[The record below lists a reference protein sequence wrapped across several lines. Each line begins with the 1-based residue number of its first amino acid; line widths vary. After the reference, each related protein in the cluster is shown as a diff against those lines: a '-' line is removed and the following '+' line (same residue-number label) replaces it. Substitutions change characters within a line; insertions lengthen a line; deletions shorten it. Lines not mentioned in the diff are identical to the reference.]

1 METNKRFRQV
11 FRVSTA
17 RLALMLILSIVG
29 QRLNAQ
35 NVSNING
42 WYPNSTVQAIV
53 EDNEFY
59 YLGGNF
65 TSLSDGI
72 STVDIAY
79 LARIRKS
86 DNTPDETWDPQT
98 DNIVKA
104 LALDGADLYVGG
116 SFSTCG
122 GATRNYLAKI
132 NTATAIADAS
142 FNPDPDAPVQ
152 AIVFSGSSVIV
163 GGTFRNIDDTELSA
177 LAKLDKAD
185 GSLTGGW
192 DTNINLSAAYSPGT
206 NFGNVEVLAIDGDDL
221 FVGGGFAEINDGG
234 SITNRNSIAKLSAT
248 DGSVDATWNPD
259 PGTNKLIHSMVVSGT
274 SLFISGNFA
283 SIGGQTRRNLA
294 KLSTTG
300 TGAADAA
307 WDPAVGP
314 KNGFIFAMETDG
326 TYLYTGGGFTT
337 IGGQSI
343 GRLARLSLTGAATAD
358 TEWLPSPGGSVNA
371 LKRSGENLIAG
382 GNFTSMAGQSVERFA
397 IIIPENMPPVLDAIG
412 NKSVDEDMEL
422 AFTASAT
429 DVETPEALV
438 FSIDETSVSKG
449 MSIDETTGAFF
460 WIPTQSD
467 LGANSV
473 TITVTDGD
481 KSDSET
487 IDINVAE
494 VNDAPVLNPIGNKSV
509 TQDVEMSFTATAS
522 DEETP
527 GSLQFSLDATSTSK
541 GMSIGQ
547 TTGLFVWTPAELE
560 IGDHTVVISVSD
572 GQSSDSESIVITVNS
587 TNTAP
592 VLTINS
598 GLSVVQG
605 ASATL
610 SDTNLLV
617 SDAQQIGT
625 EIVFS
630 LTAIPSNGK
639 LKKSGVDLAAGGTF
653 TQADINDGKIS
664 YDHDGFNG
672 ATDKFVFTVTD
683 GKGGEIAATDFN
695 ISIDIITAL
704 EDRELY
710 DGLSIYPN
718 PATSRATLQ
727 VTNSYRGPVAMK
739 LMDVTGKELS
749 KKEDSKFSDT
759 MTVPLDLSE
768 SQQGLLILRV
778 NMGGLVSTYRIV
790 KK

>member
-1 METNKRFRQV
+1 MNKRFRQV

-17 RLALMLILSIVG
+17 RLTLMLILSIVG

-53 EDNEFY
+53 EDNDFY
-59 YLGGNF
+59 YIGGNF

-86 DNTPDETWDPQT
+86 DNIPDETWDTQT

-122 GATRNYLAKI
+122 GTTRNNLAKI
-132 NTATAIADAS
+132 NTATGLADAS

-152 AIVFSGSSVIV
+152 AIVFSGTSVIV
-163 GGTFRNIDDTELSA
+163 GGTFRNIDGTELSA
-177 LAKLDKAD
+177 LAKLDKTD
-185 GSLTGGW
+185 GSLVGGW
-192 DTNINLSAAYSPGT
+192 NTNVNLPSAYVDDA

-221 FVGGGFAEINDGG
+221 FVGGGFGEIDDGG
-234 SITNRNSIAKLSAT
+234 SITNRNSIAKLSAA

-300 TGAADAA
+300 TGAADAT

-314 KNGFIFAMETDG
+314 KNGFIFAMATDG
-326 TYLYTGGGFTT
+326 TFLYAGGGFTT

-371 LKRSGENLIAG
+371 LKLSGENLIAG
-382 GNFTSMAGQSVERFA
+382 GNFTSMDGESVERFA
-397 IIIPENMPPVLDAIG
+397 IITPENMPPVLDAIG
-412 NKSVDEDMEL
+412 NQSVDEDTEL

-438 FSIDETSVSKG
+438 FSLDATSVSKG
-449 MSIDETTGAFF
+449 MTIDASSGVFTWT
-460 WIPTQSD
+460 PTQSD
-467 LGANSV
+467 LGTNSV

-487 IDINVAE
+487 IDIDVAE
-494 VNDAPVLNPIGNKSV
+494 VNDAPVLNPIGNKSGV
-509 TQDVEMSFTATAS
+509 QDVELSFTATAS

-527 GSLQFSLDATSTSK
+527 GTLQFSLDDTSTSK

-547 TTGLFVWTPAELE
+547 ATGSFTWTPTQLE
-560 IGDHTVVISVSD
+560 IGDHTVVISVND
-572 GQSSDSESIVITVNS
+572 GESSDSESIIITVNP

-592 VLTINS
+592 VLSANT
-598 GLSVVQG
+598 GLTVVQG
-605 ASATL
+605 ASASL

-617 SDAQQIGT
+617 SDAQQT
-625 EIVFS
+625 SAEIVFS
-630 LTAIPSNGK
+630 LTVIPSNGK

-672 ATDKFVFTVTD
+672 ATDKFTFTVSD
-683 GKGGEIAATDFN
+683 GNGGEIAATDFN
-695 ISIDIITAL
+695 ISIDIITGL
-704 EDRELY
+704 EANSSI
-710 DGLSIYPN
+710 DGISVYPN
-718 PATSRATLQ
+718 PVRNSAMLKI
-727 VTNSYRGPVAMK
+727 TNSYRGPIEVR
-739 LMDVTGKELS
+739 LT
-749 KKEDSKFSDT
+749 
-759 MTVPLDLSE
+759 DLSGRVFDAKTLFKNDDTV
-768 SQQGLLILRV
+768 SLPVDLTTAADGIHILHMKMGRILNSKRV
-778 NMGGLVSTYRIV
+778 I